1 MLRPLGEGVRGQGVG
16 DELDQVAALVAV
28 LAVPG
33 PRHAAA
39 RREENPA
46 AADPLLLSAAGEG
59 SGQGAGTVEKV
70 TVSTDKCPPPRRESV
85 LTKHRRDTPAAPG
98 EAG

>member
-1 MLRPLGEGVRGQGVG
+1 MLLLGERRI
-16 DELDQVAALVAV
+16 
-28 LAVPG
+28 
-33 PRHAAA
+33 PRQQTHYYY
-39 RREENPA
+39 
-46 AADPLLLSAAGEG
+46 LLSAAGEG